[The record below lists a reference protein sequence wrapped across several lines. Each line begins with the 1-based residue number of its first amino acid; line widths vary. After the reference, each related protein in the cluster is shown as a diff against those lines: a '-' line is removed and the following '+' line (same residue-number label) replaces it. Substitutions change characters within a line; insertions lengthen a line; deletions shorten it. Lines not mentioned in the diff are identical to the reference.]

1 MAQLYREG
9 RLAPFVNEVAHDPD
23 FDDDTRA
30 AITELAGDQAFLLA
44 VEDYLRCTCVIH

>member
-9 RLAPFVNEVAHDPD
+9 RLEPFVNEVAYDPE

-44 VEDYLRCTCVIH
+44 VENYLRCTCVIH